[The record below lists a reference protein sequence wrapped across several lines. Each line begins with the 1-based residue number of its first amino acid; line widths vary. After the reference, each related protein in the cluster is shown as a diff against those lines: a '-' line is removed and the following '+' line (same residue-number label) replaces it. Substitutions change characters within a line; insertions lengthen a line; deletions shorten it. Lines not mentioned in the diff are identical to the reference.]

1 MEKLP
6 TKASEPPAQKTRL
19 ASSNDLSRENLSPED
34 AGDAKRSSVSA
45 AIRNNASPQSH
56 HLAARRSARRIATRI
71 SASFMAAIL
80 AGGLIAA
87 CGDDNSD
94 TTITLYSG
102 RNEPLIGPIIERF
115 EEETG
120 ISVDVRYGNSTNL
133 ALLIDTEGS
142 NSPADVFISQSPG
155 SIGFL
160 NDKSRLR
167 TLSDELLRL
176 HPETSRSPDGSWVGI
191 TGRQRVLVYNPNL
204 VEASELPSSVF
215 ELTDPQYR
223 KRVGVAPQNGSFQDF
238 ITAMRK
244 ERGDDAAADWLR
256 GMAGNS
262 SPNYIQNSAIVDAV
276 IRGEVDM
283 GLVNH
288 YYLFRRLAEEP
299 DAAGGNH
306 YFAPDDIGSLVI
318 VTAGAVLDSSD
329 SAANGEHL
337 LRFLLGEEAQT
348 YFATETKEYPL
359 VAGVEPLPE
368 LPPRPELTTAALDF
382 SNLVGGLERT
392 VELIRKSG
400 IEQ

>member
-1 MEKLP
+1 MEELP
-6 TKASEPPAQKTRL
+6 NLSL
-19 ASSNDLSRENLSPED
+19 ASNGDFSRENSTPEEAED
-34 AGDAKRSSVSA
+34 TANSSVSA
-45 AIRNNASPQSH
+45 AARNSPSPKSH

-71 SASFMAAIL
+71 SASLMAVVL
-80 AGGLIAA
+80 ASALIAA

-94 TTITLYSG
+94 TSITLYSG

-115 EEETG
+115 EDETG

-142 NSPADVFISQSPG
+142 NSLADVFISQSPG

-160 NDKSRLR
+160 NDKGRLR
-167 TLSDELLRL
+167 TLSDELLNL

-215 ELTDPQYR
+215 ALTDPKYR

-244 ERGDDAAADWLR
+244 EQGDAAAADWLK
-256 GMAGNS
+256 GMADNS

-299 DAAGGNH
+299 NAAGGNH

-329 SAANGEHL
+329 SSDAGERL
-337 LRFLLGEEAQT
+337 LRFLLEEEAQT

-382 SNLVGGLERT
+382 SNLVGGLKRT
-392 VELIRKSG
+392 VELIRESG

>member
-1 MEKLP
+1 MEALHKEKLSRG
-6 TKASEPPAQKTRL
+6 ASDPPDEK
-19 ASSNDLSRENLSPED
+19 
-34 AGDAKRSSVSA
+34 AGDAPKGKVSA
-45 AIRNNASPQSH
+45 AARNGTSPQSH

-71 SASFMAAIL
+71 SASLMAVVL
-80 AGGLIAA
+80 AVTLLAA
-87 CGDDNSD
+87 CSDDDSD

-120 ISVDVRYGNSTNL
+120 ISVDVRYGNSADL

-160 NDKSRLR
+160 NGNGRLR
-167 TLSDELLRL
+167 TLSDELLSL
-176 HPETSRSPDGSWVGI
+176 HPDTSRSPDGNWVGI

-204 VEASELPSSVF
+204 VEASELPSSVS
-215 ELTDPQYR
+215 ELTDPEYR
-223 KRVGVAPQNGSFQDF
+223 RRVGVAPQNGSFQDF
-238 ITAMRK
+238 ITAMRN
-244 ERGDDAAADWLR
+244 EQGDDAAADWLK
-256 GMAGNS
+256 GMADNS
-262 SPNYIQNSAIVDAV
+262 SPNYAKNSAIVDAV

-299 DAAGGNH
+299 DAPGVNH
-306 YFAPDDIGSLVI
+306 YFDPDDIGSLMI

-329 SAANGEHL
+329 SASNGERL
-337 LRFLLGEEAQT
+337 LRFLLEEEAQT

-382 SNLVGGLERT
+382 GNLVGGLKRT
-392 VELIRKSG
+392 RELISESG

>member
-1 MEKLP
+1 MGNR
-6 TKASEPPAQKTRL
+6 SKTSL
-19 ASSNDLSRENLSPED
+19 A
-34 AGDAKRSSVSA
+34 
-45 AIRNNASPQSH
+45 I
-56 HLAARRSARRIATRI
+56 RI
-71 SASFMAAIL
+71 SASLMAVVL
-80 AGGLIAA
+80 AGALIAA
-87 CGDDNSD
+87 CGDDSSD

-120 ISVDVRYGNSTNL
+120 ISVDVRYGNSADL
-133 ALLIDTEGS
+133 ALIIDTEGS

-160 NDKSRLR
+160 NGNGRLR
-167 TLSDELLRL
+167 TLSDELLSL
-176 HPETSRSPDGSWVGI
+176 HPETSRSPDGNWVGI

-204 VEASELPSSVF
+204 VEASELPSSVS
-215 ELTDPQYR
+215 ELTDSEYR
-223 KRVGVAPQNGSFQDF
+223 RRVGVAPQNGSFQDF
-238 ITAMRK
+238 ITAMRN
-244 ERGDDAAADWLR
+244 EQGNDAAADWLR
-256 GMAGNS
+256 GMADNS
-262 SPNYIQNSAIVDAV
+262 SPNYAKNSAIVDAV

-299 DAAGGNH
+299 DAPGVNH
-306 YFAPDDIGSLVI
+306 YFAPDDIGSLMI

-329 SAANGEHL
+329 SADAGERL
-337 LRFLLGEEAQT
+337 LRFLLEEEAQT

-382 SNLVGGLERT
+382 GNLVGGLERT
-392 VELIRKSG
+392 VELIGESG

>member
-1 MEKLP
+1 MG
-6 TKASEPPAQKTRL
+6 A
-19 ASSNDLSRENLSPED
+19 LS
-34 AGDAKRSSVSA
+34 
-45 AIRNNASPQSH
+45 
-56 HLAARRSARRIATRI
+56 HLATRCSARRIAARI
-71 SASFMAAIL
+71 GASLMAVVLASA
-80 AGGLIAA
+80 LIAA

-94 TTITLYSG
+94 TSITLYSG

-115 EEETG
+115 EDETG

-160 NDKSRLR
+160 NGKGRLR
-167 TLSDELLRL
+167 TLSDELLNL

-215 ELTDPQYR
+215 DLTDPEYR
-223 KRVGVAPQNGSFQDF
+223 RRVGVAPQNGSFQDF

-244 ERGDDAAADWLR
+244 AQGDDTAADWLK
-256 GMAGNS
+256 GMADNS

-299 DAAGGNH
+299 NAAGGNH

-329 SAANGEHL
+329 SAANGERL

-382 SNLVGGLERT
+382 SNLVGGLEQT
-392 VELIRKSG
+392 VRLIRESG

>member
-1 MEKLP
+1 M
-6 TKASEPPAQKTRL
+6 TVVL
-19 ASSNDLSRENLSPED
+19 AS
-34 AGDAKRSSVSA
+34 A
-45 AIRNNASPQSH
+45 
-56 HLAARRSARRIATRI
+56 
-71 SASFMAAIL
+71 
-80 AGGLIAA
+80 LIAA
-87 CGDDNSD
+87 CGEDSDNS
-94 TTITLYSG
+94 ITLYSG
-102 RNEPLIGPIIERF
+102 RNEALIGPIIERF

-120 ISVDVRYGNSTNL
+120 VSVDVRYGNSADL

-160 NDKSRLR
+160 NGKGRLR
-167 TLSDELLRL
+167 TLSEELLRL
-176 HPETSRSPDGSWVGI
+176 HPETSRSPDGNWVGI

-204 VEASELPSSVF
+204 VEGSELPSSVF
-215 ELTDPQYR
+215 DLTGPEYR
-223 KRVGVAPQNGSFQDF
+223 GRVGVAPQNGSFQDF
-238 ITAMRK
+238 ITAMRS
-244 ERGDDAAADWLR
+244 ERGDATASNWLK
-256 GMAGNS
+256 GMADNN
-262 SPNYIQNSAIVDAV
+262 SPNYAKNSAIVDAV

-299 DAAGGNH
+299 NAPGVNH

-329 SAANGEHL
+329 NRDIAEQL
-337 LRFLLGEEAQT
+337 LRFLLDEEAQT

-359 VAGVEPLPE
+359 VVDVEPLPE

-392 VELIRKSG
+392 VDLIRESG

>member
-1 MEKLP
+1 MKSQP
-6 TKASEPPAQKTRL
+6 KS
-19 ASSNDLSRENLSPED
+19 
-34 AGDAKRSSVSA
+34 
-45 AIRNNASPQSH
+45 
-56 HLAARRSARRIATRI
+56 RIATRI
-71 SASFMAAIL
+71 SASLMAVVL
-80 AGGLIAA
+80 ASALIAA
-87 CGDDNSD
+87 CGDDSSD

-120 ISVDVRYGNSTNL
+120 ISVDVRYGNSADL

-160 NDKSRLR
+160 NGNGRLR
-167 TLSDELLRL
+167 TLSDELLSL
-176 HPETSRSPDGSWVGI
+176 HPETSRSPDGNWVGI

-204 VEASELPSSVF
+204 VEASELPDSVS
-215 ELTDPQYR
+215 ELTDPEYR
-223 KRVGVAPQNGSFQDF
+223 RRVGVAPQNGSFQDF
-238 ITAMRK
+238 ITAMRN
-244 ERGDDAAADWLR
+244 EQGDDAAADWLR
-256 GMAGNS
+256 GMADNS
-262 SPNYIQNSAIVDAV
+262 SPNYAKNSAIVDAV

-299 DAAGGNH
+299 NAPGVNH
-306 YFAPDDIGSLVI
+306 YFDPDDIGSLMI

-329 SAANGEHL
+329 SADAGERL
-337 LRFLLGEEAQT
+337 LRFLLEEEAQT

-382 SNLVGGLERT
+382 GNLVGGLERT
-392 VELIRKSG
+392 VELIDESG